1 MEELRIRLPR
11 KPLPQDEAVP
21 ESEVALPESSSP
33 LEEIGSMSEVIAD
46 VEELKAARLQK
57 QPQGAIVPGQIP
69 PADLAEIL
77 IEHRDWLESGGTLG
91 ARANL
96 SGADLEGAE
105 LTGASLQG
113 ASLHKV
119 NLQGADL
126 SLANLEGASL
136 IEADLRR
143 ANLLGAE
150 LRGANLMGANLQ
162 DAQGLWVGRL
172 AGTNLFGAILPD
184 SASSFDG
191 PKAVGQVMKVARW
204 FYFAMLLLNLLDCLV
219 VIFTTDVQLLTNSP
233 VLPIPRVGA
242 FLPTGGFYLGGPLLL
257 FCSYLGFHFL
267 LLRLWGSV
275 AALPAVFPDGR
286 TLEKSGPWFLVGLVR
301 GHLRWLREAPSPLS
315 ALERSV
321 SALLAYWL
329 VPATLLLFW
338 ARYLTRQDLRGTL
351 LHVALV
357 VAAVLVGA
365 FLPSFVARVVR
376 PEDLQPRKSKR
387 AVRVVSL
394 GAALALGCVLALLSV
409 GVIRGLPQDA
419 SRVPDRASTDVRRW
433 AAEVLW
439 LVGYDPHVDL
449 TESDVSIRPATGN
462 GAAENV
468 ALVRG
473 ARLNQLNLR
482 FARAYRAFL
491 VNAHLWGANLE
502 GAQLSEADLRG
513 ANLREAKLRWAWLD
527 RARAN
532 RAILIQ
538 ADARNASF
546 TAADL
551 EDADLSYAL
560 LDDAALAQAR
570 LAGAS
575 LYGASLRRAQLPRA
589 DLQRA
594 DLREANLENAVL
606 TFADLR
612 QADLWS
618 AKLPGARLNEARL
631 TGAILLEADLRGA
644 DLRGA
649 DLQGAIVRG
658 ALMGGAN
665 LEGDDLRGAV
675 GLTAAQVCSFAS
687 RRSAQLQPDLQQA
700 ADALCGPPR

>member
-1 MEELRIRLPR
+1 MQELRIRLPR
-11 KPLPQDEAVP
+11 EPLPKDEAASKN
-21 ESEVALPESSSP
+21 EAALPEASSP

-46 VEELKAARLQK
+46 VEEWKAAGLHK
-57 QPQGAIVPGQIP
+57 QPAGEIVPGKIP
-69 PADLAEIL
+69 PAELAEIL
-77 IEHRDWLESGGTLG
+77 VEHRDWLESGGALG

-96 SGADLEGAE
+96 SCADLQGAE

-113 ASLHKV
+113 ASLHQA
-119 NLQGADL
+119 NLKGADL
-126 SLANLEGASL
+126 SLANLEGSSL
-136 IEADLRR
+136 IQADLRQ

-162 DAQGLWVGRL
+162 EAQGLWVGRL
-172 AGTNLFGAILPD
+172 AGTNLLGAILPE

-191 PKAVGQVMKVARW
+191 PKAVGQVMKVARG
-204 FYFAMLLLNLLDCLV
+204 FYLAMVLVNLLAWV
-219 VIFTTDVQLLTNSP
+219 VIVFTTDLQILTNSP

-257 FCSYLGFHFL
+257 FSSYLGFHFL

-315 ALERSV
+315 SLERVV

-338 ARYLTRQDLRGTL
+338 VRYLTRQDLRGTL

-357 VAAVLVGA
+357 VAAVVVGA
-365 FLPSFVARVVR
+365 FLPTFVARVVR
-376 PEDLQPRKSKR
+376 PEDLQPPKSKR
-387 AVRVVSL
+387 ALRLTSL
-394 GAALALGCVLALLSV
+394 GAALVLGCVLALLSV
-409 GVIRGLPQDA
+409 GVIRGMPQEA
-419 SRVPDRASTDVRRW
+419 GRVPGRPSTDVRRW
-433 AAEVLW
+433 AAQVLG
-439 LVGYDPHVDL
+439 LAGYDPYVDL
-449 TESDVSIRPATGN
+449 TESDISTRPAAGPV
-462 GAAENV
+462 ENV

-473 ARLNQLNLR
+473 ARLNQMNLR

-527 RARAN
+527 RSRAN
-532 RAILIQ
+532 HAILIQ
-538 ADARNASF
+538 ADARNANF
-546 TAADL
+546 TAANL
-551 EDADLSYAL
+551 EDADLSYAW

-570 LAGAS
+570 FAGAS
-575 LYGASLRRAQLPRA
+575 LYAASLLNARLPRA

-618 AKLPGARLNEARL
+618 AKLPRSRLAEARL

-644 DLRGA
+644 DLGGA
-649 DLQGAIVRG
+649 DLQGAILRG
-658 ALMGGAN
+658 ALMDGAS
-665 LEGDDLRGAV
+665 LEGADLRGAV
-675 GLTAAQVCSFAS
+675 GLTPAQVCSAAN
-687 RRSAQLQPDLQQA
+687 RRGAQFQPDLQQA